1 MTDREK
7 AIVMAYTEVC
17 MLTGDK
23 FQVFHK
29 YIEDILGRPVMTHEL
44 AFLADVIKKRS
55 NADFIELCK
64 DGSDSIE
71 PLEPEPCEDVP
82 DTNDGNIY
90 KCSCGYGW
98 DKSKVVRHHFCPNC
112 GRAVDNSIPCEDA
125 VSRSEALKKFTYNH
139 KGERIPDYD
148 CDNFPVQ
155 IDIKTVKEILR
166 DLPSVQPQPK
176 TGHWIEHIHNGMHY
190 IECSKCS
197 SWFLRMYLTR
207 NSYCPNCGAKMEVK
221 E

>member
-7 AIVMAYTEVC
+7 AIVMAYTEIC

-23 FQVFHK
+23 FQIFHK

-55 NADFIELCK
+55 KADFIELCK

-71 PLEPEPCEDVP
+71 PLEPEPC
-82 DTNDGNIY
+82 G
-90 KCSCGYGW
+90 
-98 DKSKVVRHHFCPNC
+98 
-112 GRAVDNSIPCEDA
+112 DA

-166 DLPSVQPQPK
+166 DLPSVTPQPK
-176 TGHWIEHIHNGMHY
+176 TGHWIDDDGDNAICGCCNRLNHLYG
-190 IECSKCS
+190 
-197 SWFLRMYLTR
+197 T
-207 NSYCPNCGAKMEVK
+207 YCKHCGARMKARDE